1 MRNQVFTDPTT
12 YLHDEDFAQIG
23 RDSSLHKHLVEDM
36 INDTK
41 IYTKM
46 SDWLKDEYPT
56 IYEGYKQIMDEQFE
70 LFCSKHADYGM
81 SNISQGTS
89 LETADERKFALS
101 GLFFRLNDK
110 VNRWKNL
117 LMNNRV
123 ANNEALIDTYKD
135 ITNYAIIAQLVER
148 GLWKK

>member
-1 MRNQVFTDPTT
+1 MRDQP
-12 YLHDEDFAQIG
+12 
-23 RDSSLHKHLVEDM
+23 SPP
-36 INDTK
+36 
-41 IYTKM
+41 KM

-135 ITNYAIIAQLVER
+135 ITNYAIITQLVER